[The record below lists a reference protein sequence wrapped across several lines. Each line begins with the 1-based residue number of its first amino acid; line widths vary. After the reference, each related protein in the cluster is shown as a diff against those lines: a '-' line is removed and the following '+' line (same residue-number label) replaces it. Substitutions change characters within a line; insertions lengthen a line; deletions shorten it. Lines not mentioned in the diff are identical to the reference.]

1 MIVRSRAL
9 STRLLGI
16 LVLGTLFGQLFFIMD
31 KNWKRL
37 EECEEKVKYLIETI
51 IPLLKKRNDHLQN
64 VEVLIFSLEALYQKK
79 LRDGQELESI

>member
-1 MIVRSRAL
+1 
-9 STRLLGI
+9 
-16 LVLGTLFGQLFFIMD
+16 MD

-37 EECEEKVKYLIETI
+37 GECEEKVQYLIETI
-51 IPLLKKRNDHLQN
+51 IPLLKKRNDHLKN